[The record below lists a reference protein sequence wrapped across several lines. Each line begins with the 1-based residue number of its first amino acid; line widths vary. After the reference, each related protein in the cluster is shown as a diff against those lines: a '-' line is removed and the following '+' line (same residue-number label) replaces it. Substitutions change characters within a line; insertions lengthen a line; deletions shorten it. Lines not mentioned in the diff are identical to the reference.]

1 MGDYL
6 KSNLQMF
13 SGKSVDAESTILP
26 AVTSWVAEAF
36 GEIPEAKS
44 YEDHGV
50 CLWVN
55 LPTAGIIGA
64 SKFDFL
70 LTAITNVLWACKRN
84 SIAIIVH
91 PNSCPEPQP
100 RQATHQHHHHHH
112 HHHHQTLVEDLQ

>member
-1 MGDYL
+1 
-6 KSNLQMF
+6 MF

-26 AVTSWVAEAF
+26 AVTS
-36 GEIPEAKS
+36 
-44 YEDHGV
+44 
-50 CLWVN
+50 WVN

-70 LTAITNVLWACKRN
+70 LTAITNVLWAYKRN

-100 RQATHQHHHHHH
+100 RQATHQHHHHHP
-112 HHHHQTLVEDLQ
+112 QTLVEDLQ